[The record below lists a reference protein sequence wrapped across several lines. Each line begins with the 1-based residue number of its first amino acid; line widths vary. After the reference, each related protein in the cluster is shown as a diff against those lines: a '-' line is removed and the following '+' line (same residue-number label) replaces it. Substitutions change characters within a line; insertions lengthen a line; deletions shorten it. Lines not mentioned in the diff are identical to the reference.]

1 MAIADKL
8 INTYKQGVDAAA
20 LVNKASVDLLV
31 NTSLQNKCAFEI
43 LIYPKTFPKTISGKA
58 LTAIESLIMRTYL
71 YSIEDIIL
79 TGFEYQRSGEVQWV
93 KDLIYPES
101 VTMTFLEI
109 GLGVVKSY
117 LRKWM
122 DEVAVNIPMTMD
134 GVTHNDYVFNDDQES
149 SKRNAIIIP
158 MQSDVIPSSE
168 WIYIEGM
175 KFKNVGGI
183 SYDHSSPDFET
194 LVVQFTCDSVISKG
208 KI

>member
-43 LIYPKTFPKTISGKA
+43 LIYPKTFPKTISGQA
-58 LTAIESLIMRTYL
+58 LVAMESLIMRTYL

-79 TGFEYQRSGEVQWV
+79 TGFEYQRSGGVQWV

-101 VTMTFLEI
+101 VTMTFLET

-158 MQSDVIPSSE
+158 MQSDAIPSSE

-194 LVVQFTCDSVISKG
+194 LVVQFTCDSVVSKG